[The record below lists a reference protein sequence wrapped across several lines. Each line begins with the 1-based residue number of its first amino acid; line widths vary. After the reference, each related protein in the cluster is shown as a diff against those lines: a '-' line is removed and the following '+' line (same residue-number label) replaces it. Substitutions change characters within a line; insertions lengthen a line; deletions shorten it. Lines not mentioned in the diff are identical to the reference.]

1 MKGNIPNE
9 SIVEACF
16 SLDYPNY
23 RILQYFTKYG
33 QASRQVVG
41 KHNFKYRPNLHEK
54 QTGRRIEKLVEL
66 GFVKQVGTRNIRNLK
81 NKVEILYDLTFKG
94 FLCSILYTKLEDT
107 MYFKKYLE
115 FIDKV
120 DKHQANLPELSV
132 KIKPLRPFVITF
144 IEKQVGYFL
153 SIIALRGIKLDSVND
168 IPTFIDIMIKN
179 PHGFSKSQIKSL
191 QKLDSSITKSF
202 DKIDFNNDPN
212 SKYHNDV
219 FVWVCYWQYTLDL
232 ISQSLTTNKIIS
244 KLKKNY
250 PSEFLIK
257 VKHERQVRLEEEFK
271 QTMKD
276 LGGRV

>member
-23 RILQYFTKYG
+23 RILQYFAKYG

-41 KHNFKYRPNLHEK
+41 KHNFQYSPNLHEK

-66 GFVKQVGTRNIRNLK
+66 GFVQQVGTRNIRNLK

-115 FIDKV
+115 LIDKV
-120 DKHQANLPELSV
+120 DKHQSDLIEL
-132 KIKPLRPFVITF
+132 KLKPLRPFVITF
-144 IEKQVGYFL
+144 IEKQLGYFL
-153 SIIALRGIKLDSVND
+153 NIIALRGIKLDSVND

-179 PHGFSKSQIKSL
+179 PHGFSKSQTKAL
-191 QKLDSSITKSF
+191 KKYDSVITKTYN
-202 DKIDFNNDPN
+202 KIDFNNY
-212 SKYHNDV
+212 SKYHKEI
-219 FVWVCYWQYTLDL
+219 FVWVNYWPHTLDL
-232 ISQSLTTNKIIS
+232 ISQSLTTDKVIS

-250 PSEFLIK
+250 PSEYMKTIRRDK
-257 VKHERQVRLEEEFK
+257 ESKLEEELEQRK
-271 QTMKD
+271 KE
-276 LGGRV
+276 LGGRL